1 MGNFPNVTEFIG
13 LDKVDTSNVIKMDNL
28 FAQDKSVEQV
38 DISGWNTSKVTTMS
52 SLFDGLKSA
61 SEINVSGIDTKNVTS
76 MFAMFAHGY
85 KLENVIGANDLD
97 FSNVTNMAYW
107 FGYDPVIKSLDLSK
121 VNAPNLQNANYM
133 FINDASL
140 RYVNLANFNSTN
152 LIPEDNGLTQMFF
165 FQNEEHGD
173 IGDNEFSSSTAPNLQ
188 SVLTTFITGSNF
200 NTAGI
205 RFESFGGNRGVFSTQ
220 NGEMYYSNSRPFTV
234 VDGHLSY
241 ESDDSKSDN
250 SANNT
255 EQNIYT
261 STVLWNAVQ
270 FRYFDGYT
278 NQQIGNDYIYQ
289 GYANSTGVIPIP
301 DGYGVVN
308 GNNLSFKM
316 PTRAQIKPNDFMNV
330 TIYKKLN
337 PVVNIVDNGSII
349 TSKKYSVL
357 QGETLDASDLI
368 PSDYTPAKDT
378 KIVVTQDA
386 TPINIDVVKKSDSNS
401 SAGSNAENG
410 SSSATSAESSSA
422 QSSSATSAEQS
433 SAQSSSATSAE
444 QSSAQS
450 SSATSAE
457 QSSTQSSSATSAEQ
471 SSTQS
476 SSVISAEQSS
486 TQSSSV
492 TSTESS
498 SAQSSSVTSSE
509 SSSAQSSS
517 VTSSE
522 PSSAQSSSVTSSE
535 PSSAQSSSAT
545 SSESS
550 SAQSSSS
557 TSSKSSSASSSKTAK
572 HAKKTNNH
580 GNNGSKPYGQKY
592 TSHRVYM
599 IKGFYRYSSTKF
611 IKKNRLQG
619 YKKHGRPNAVMFTI
633 VGEAKSKNGLKRYK
647 VYQIV
652 SKKAGLFR
660 VDRKK
665 WGYITA
671 KSSYMKSLYYSKNVH
686 KVKVIGKGLRV
697 YKNSKLSK
705 YVKSYKR
712 GTVLKVKA
720 VKKLGTTY
728 RLQLSNG
735 KYVSSNKNLVKIV
748 K

>member
-1 MGNFPNVTEFIG
+1 
-13 LDKVDTSNVIKMDNL
+13 
-28 FAQDKSVEQV
+28 
-38 DISGWNTSKVTTMS
+38 KVTTMS

-205 RFESFGGNRGVFSTQ
+205 RFESFGGNRGVFGTQ

-234 VDGHLSY
+234 VNGHLSY
-241 ESDDSKSDN
+241 ESDDPKTDN

-278 NQQIGNDYIYQ
+278 NQQVGNDYIYQ

-368 PSDYTPAKDT
+368 PSEYTPAKDT
-378 KIVVTQDA
+378 KIVVTQDT

-422 QSSSATSAEQS
+422 
-433 SAQSSSATSAE
+433 
-444 QSSAQS
+444 
-450 SSATSAE
+450 
-457 QSSTQSSSATSAEQ
+457 
-471 SSTQS
+471 
-476 SSVISAEQSS
+476 
-486 TQSSSV
+486 QSSSV

-535 PSSAQSSSAT
+535 PSSAQSSSVTSSESSSAQSSSVTSSEPSSAQSSSVTSSETSSAQSSSAT
-545 SSESS
+545 SAESS